1 MHKLLFMSTPVGALS
16 SGIGGGV
23 ELTLYNLIQEMQ
35 KRGYDI
41 TTVAPQDSYFANA
54 KIIEIE
60 GSVHIPAQ
68 TQTRDIPTIM
78 PENSVLANMW
88 EYARKVQSDYD
99 LIVNF
104 AFDWLPFYLT
114 PFFSTPIAQF
124 ISMGSLSDSL
134 DEIMDKTAQ
143 QYPHNFGVY
152 TKSQADTFPFSQRCE
167 ILGSG
172 LDLSLYQY
180 SEKFDKKLAWLG
192 RIAPEKALEDAVK
205 ACDITQIPL
214 LIFGKIQDEEYWQK
228 ILAQYPDAPI
238 DYRGFLS
245 TQDLQ
250 QELRECQGLLMTP
263 RWIEAF
269 GNVAIEALAC
279 GVPVIAYAR
288 GGPSEIVEDGKTGF
302 LVTPDSVDGLVEAIN
317 KLSTINRYVCRLVV
331 EKEYSLDVWGD
342 RFESWFKKIVK

>member
-1 MHKLLFMSTPVGALS
+1 
-16 SGIGGGV
+16 
-23 ELTLYNLIQEMQ
+23 
-35 KRGYDI
+35 
-41 TTVAPQDSYFANA
+41 
-54 KIIEIE
+54 
-60 GSVHIPAQ
+60 
-68 TQTRDIPTIM
+68 
-78 PENSVLANMW
+78 
-88 EYARKVQSDYD
+88 
-99 LIVNF
+99 
-104 AFDWLPFYLT
+104 
-114 PFFSTPIAQF
+114 
-124 ISMGSLSDSL
+124 
-134 DEIMDKTAQ
+134 MDKIAQ

-152 TKSQADTFPFSQRCE
+152 TKSQANTFPFSQVCE

-172 LDLSLYQY
+172 LDLSSYQY

-214 LIFGKIQDEEYWQK
+214 LIFGKIQDEQYWQK

-238 DYRGFLS
+238 DYRCFLS

-288 GGPSEIVEDGKTGF
+288 GGPSEIVEDGKKGF

-317 KLSTINRYVCRLVV
+317 KLSTINRYDCRLVV
-331 EKEYSLDVWGD
+331 EREYSLDVWGD
-342 RFESWFKKIVK
+342 RFESWFKKIVPQAG